1 MFLTFDVYKTSNMH
15 LTHNLCRSS
24 NFSLLKEEDVYDTP
38 RSFAGSKTPTDYLQD
53 EEQIYNTPKS
63 LLKSYDPIQVDDVD
77 AVYDVPVNRT
87 NADQEALYDV
97 PANRKVFAKS

>member
-1 MFLTFDVYKTSNMH
+1 MVLYDNRKSLFTKLIFN
-15 LTHNLCRSS
+15 RAS

-38 RSFAGSKTPTDYLQD
+38 RSFAGSKTPTDYLE

-63 LLKSYDPIQVDDVD
+63 LLHSYDPIRVDDVD
-77 AVYDVPVNRT
+77 AVYDVPMNRS

-97 PANRKVFAKS
+97 PANRKVIIKF